1 MTESWEGW
9 MMKYWERFKTYKQR
23 GEWVELV
30 FMAEA
35 ARRGFFVWKPG
46 GEMRAYEVGIEH
58 AANYLRVQVKGTA
71 YRLQAGYLL
80 QFMPGHRDIKDF
92 TPRDLD
98 LFAVYVI
105 PENAWYLIPASVLL
119 GGRHRWSLMLSP
131 VAPPVKKKSY
141 GFECY
146 REAWGMLA
154 KSRRELAQYG
164 RSGSRS

>member
-1 MTESWEGW
+1 

-35 ARRGFFVWKPG
+35 ARRGFFVCKPW
-46 GEMRAYEVGIEH
+46 GEMRAYDVGIEH
-58 AANYLRVQVKGTA
+58 GPNYLRVQVKGTA

-80 QFMPGHRDIKDF
+80 QFMPGHRDVKDF

-119 GGRHRWSLMLSP
+119 GGRQRWSLMLSP
-131 VAPPVKKKSY
+131 VTPPVKKKSY
-141 GFECY
+141 CFECY
-146 REAWGMLA
+146 REAWGLL
-154 KSRRELAQYG
+154 KKGRRELARYG
-164 RSGSRS
+164 R